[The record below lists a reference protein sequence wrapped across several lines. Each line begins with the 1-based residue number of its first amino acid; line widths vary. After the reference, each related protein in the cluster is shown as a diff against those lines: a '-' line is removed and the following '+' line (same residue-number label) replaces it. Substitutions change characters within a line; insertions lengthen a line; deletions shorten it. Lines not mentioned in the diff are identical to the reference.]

1 MISSFIYSFP
11 ELMTDEMD
19 ILAYRFK
26 TAREARNWSLRKV
39 ETLSDVDLSTLFK
52 IEKQR
57 FNLTDKNKHV
67 IADLSR
73 VFDLPTEYFTTPPE
87 MPINNPV
94 LSVLLYKGLIDKE
107 TAERCD
113 KALFLA
119 E

>member
-1 MISSFIYSFP
+1 MK
-11 ELMTDEMD
+11 DEMD

-57 FNLTDKNKHV
+57 FRLTDKNDHV
-67 IADLSR
+67 ISDLAR
-73 VFDLPTEYFTTPPE
+73 VFDLPVEYFTTPPE
-87 MPINNPV
+87 VEINNPV
-94 LSVLLYKGLIDKE
+94 LSVLLYKGLIDME

>member
-1 MISSFIYSFP
+1 MK
-11 ELMTDEMD
+11 DEMD

-26 TAREARNWSLRKV
+26 TARLARNWSLRKV
-39 ETLSDVDLSTLFK
+39 EALSDVPLPTLFK

-67 IADLSR
+67 VTDLAR

-87 MPINNPV
+87 VSINNPV
-94 LSVLLYKGLIDKE
+94 LSVLLYQGLIDKD

-119 E
+119 DD